1 MTQQASRATLR
12 RPSNREY
19 GPTATALAIAALG
32 FAVGLAGDACHVA
45 SGTTQYEWDGV
56 PTIWKSA
63 IWFPLL
69 VAGAVLGAAWL
80 AERSPLEPI
89 NRRGRKDVVAG
100 AAAVL
105 ALYAT
110 TAALKGQPTTV
121 SVVLTA
127 AIAAAIYGWWD
138 PSKRCTADGDR
149 RRDRRSARRDRDRR
163 DRRRQLH
170 GRQRRPRRRRA
181 LAALPVLRRRRR
193 RVEPVG
199 GDRPGRRVASS
210 SNGGAPLAGS
220 ARAHR
225 RRHGRVDR
233 VRGLRGGQHP
243 RARRS
248 ALRAQAHD
256 RGMGH
261 GEGPGHR
268 QARRAM
274 RSAQRSDGS
283 GGQRRDRPAGAP
295 GAPAPG
301 RTTRA
306 HR

>member
-12 RPSNREY
+12 RPSNHEY
-19 GPTATALAIAALG
+19 GPKATALAIAALG

-89 NRRGRKDVVAG
+89 NHRGRKDVIAG

-138 PSKRCTADGDR
+138 PSKGALLTAIGAAIAGPLAEIVIVAIGAASYTDGSD
-149 RRDRRSARRDRDRR
+149 
-163 DRRRQLH
+163 
-170 GRQRRPRRRRA
+170 G
-181 LAALPVLRRRRR
+181 LAGVAPWLPCLYFAA
-193 RVEPVG
+193 G
-199 GDRPGRRVASS
+199 AVASS
-210 SNGGAPLAGS
+210 LWAAI
-220 ARAHR
+220 AR
-225 RRHGRVDR
+225 
-233 VRGLRGGQHP
+233 
-243 RARRS
+243 
-248 ALRAQAHD
+248 
-256 RGMGH
+256 
-261 GEGPGHR
+261 
-268 QARRAM
+268 
-274 RSAQRSDGS
+274 DG
-283 GGQRRDRPAGAP
+283 
-295 GAPAPG
+295 
-301 RTTRA
+301 
-306 HR
+306 